1 MERVIL
7 FKGAYATLDL
17 FTEEINKELTGRGF
31 ETFVFDVKEYQK
43 SFMGLAQF
51 VQRPVKAVIAYNNL
65 GFNMELVPGKN
76 IWDELNIPFVNILM
90 DHPFH
95 YKNAL
100 DVAPK
105 KSIILCIDRKHV
117 DYINRFWPDMYCVEF
132 MAHGGVYV
140 ENGKPW
146 EERGIQVLYAGGLS
160 SDLVDGLKP
169 DCSKYTEFDANDLI
183 KYATDRLIA
192 NSDLTTEEVIEEYLV
207 AHNVLLDDER
217 LSQIITDF
225 RIIDSYA
232 VSYFRE
238 KVIEALIERGIKVTV
253 YGNGWSKRDC
263 INNPNFIYGGLVSP
277 SEILELMKDS
287 KIVLSTMTWFK
298 DGSHDRVFHG
308 MMAGAVCFTDYSK
321 YISEE
326 VRDGQNGFI
335 FRLDKLD
342 EMADKV
348 EAVLKGEYD
357 YEKIVANGRGDALT
371 NHTFKNRVD
380 FILDLL

>member
-17 FTEEINKELTGRGF
+17 FTDEINKELQDRGF

-43 SFMGLAQF
+43 SFMSFAQF
-51 VQRPVKAVIAYNNL
+51 VQKPVKAVIAYNNL

-100 DVAPK
+100 DGAPK

-117 DYINRFWPDMYCVEF
+117 DYINRFWPGVHAEF

-140 ENGKPW
+140 DMGKAW
-146 EERGIQVLYAGGLS
+146 RDRNIEILYAGGLS

-169 DCSKYTEFDANDLI
+169 DCEKYSDFDANDLI
-183 KYATDRLIA
+183 KYATDKLIA
-192 NSDLTTEEVIEEYLV
+192 NSDLTTEAVIEEYLV
-207 AHNVLLDDER
+207 VHNVPFDEEK

-238 KVIEALIERGIKVTV
+238 KVIEALINSGLKVTV
-253 YGNGWSKRDC
+253 YGNGWSKRNC

-277 SEILELMKDS
+277 SEILELMKDT

-326 VRDGQNGFI
+326 VQDGRNGFI
-335 FRLDKLD
+335 FRLDNLD
-342 EMADKV
+342 ELVDKV
-348 EAVLKGEYD
+348 KQVLTGECDCDAIIAKGR
-357 YEKIVANGRGDALT
+357 ADALDK
-371 NHTFKNRVD
+371 HTFKNRVD
-380 FILDLL
+380 YILDLL